1 MAKSLSVN
9 QMELSD
15 ILAIL
20 DILVTVL
27 IGFVITHMVS
37 VRDSRTRAIKDY
49 YIQELSEI
57 KSEIN
62 RFYSDIFKNGLSAQ
76 EIIAWYTAIRNRI
89 DSFDKAVKKTF
100 KIYEAGI
107 AQKLFYNYKTITNS
121 NVFNANYKRGKIVF
135 DAPTRVEIG
144 KNQKKLYLLI
154 ERTLYD
160 INNARA
166 RDFLERKW
174 MEIKS
179 HYLFYR
185 NVKKTTKRS
194 AFISIIKDWSLSYK
208 SSIIFIFLIIFLMH
222 LFFLKM
228 ERFVQKN
235 NGDNSCTTETIQ
247 RLDSLDV
254 GIKELS
260 EKNNNTVV
268 PVEPPSTY
276 YINLNEIS
284 SIDTTTL
291 KGWIITRK

>member
-1 MAKSLSVN
+1 
-9 QMELSD
+9 MELSD
-15 ILAIL
+15 FLAIL

-49 YIQELSEI
+49 YIHELSEI

-62 RFYSDIFKNGLSAQ
+62 KFYSDIFKNGLSAQ
-76 EIIAWYTAIRNRI
+76 EIIAWYTAIRNRV
-89 DSFDKAVKKTF
+89 DSFDKSVRKTF
-100 KIYEAGI
+100 KIYEANI

-135 DAPTRVEIG
+135 DAPIRVEIG
-144 KNQKKLYLLI
+144 INQKKLYLMI
-154 ERTLYD
+154 DRTLYD

-174 MEIKS
+174 MEFKS

-185 NVKKTTKRS
+185 NVKKVTKRS
-194 AFISIIKDWSLSYK
+194 ALFSVIKDWSLSHK
-208 SSIIFIFLIIFLMH
+208 SSVFFIFLIVFLMY
-222 LFFLKM
+222 LFFMKM

-235 NGDNSCTTETIQ
+235 NGDNSCTTEIIQ
-247 RLDSLDV
+247 RLDSLTS

-260 EKNNNTVV
+260 EKNSNTFV
-268 PVEPPSTY
+268 PVERPSAY
-276 YINLNEIS
+276 YINLNEVS
-284 SIDTTTL
+284 SIDDTTTL
-291 KGWIITRK
+291 KGWIKIKK